1 MKNDLNV
8 AIVGGGIG
16 GLFTANA
23 LLKYG
28 INVSVYEQASELG
41 EVGAGVMITP
51 NSMRQLQRVGLGEAV
66 KKFGSLI
73 GSKSQYYRF
82 DGSPIANVQV
92 TDSAGWNALYG
103 MHRADMISLLS
114 DGLPEG
120 VVHIG
125 HRCVGFE
132 QTQDRATVS
141 FENGKKIDADIV
153 IAADGIHSVL
163 QNHVVP
169 PAEAVFSGSVVYRGV
184 IPREKMLEWPMDTW
198 QMWLGE
204 KKHFLVFPLRSGS
217 LINFV
222 GFVAADVAE
231 RESWSEPGDPNKL
244 RAEFAGWDDKLVEL
258 LTHVETTF
266 RWGLF
271 DRDPL
276 DHWVNG
282 RLALLGDAAHAM
294 LPHLGQGAN
303 QSIEDGMALAKILSK
318 TASSG
323 YSYALDTYQKFR
335 LGRVADV
342 QTNARKN
349 GLRYDSFCADL
360 AVRDAEIANHGI
372 FRRSIYDYDVVEE
385 LDAMKV

>member
-23 LLKYG
+23 LVKQG
-28 INVSVYEQASELG
+28 INVSVYEQAPELG
-41 EVGAGVMITP
+41 EVGAGVIITP

-66 KKFGSLI
+66 EKYGSLI
-73 GSKSQYYRF
+73 GSKSQYYRS
-82 DGSPIANVQV
+82 DGSPIAGVQV
-92 TDSAGWNALYG
+92 TDSAGWNAIYG
-103 MHRADMISLLS
+103 MHRADMVTLLA
-114 DGLPEG
+114 DGLPAG
-120 VVHIG
+120 VVHEG

-132 QTQDRATVS
+132 QTADKATVS
-141 FENGKKIDADIV
+141 FENGTKIDADIV

-163 QNHVVP
+163 QRHVVP
-169 PAEAVFSGSVVYRGV
+169 PAEAVYSGSLAYRGI
-184 IPREKMLEWPMDTW
+184 IPHEKMPDWPMDTW
-198 QMWLGE
+198 QMWLGD
-204 KKHFLVFPLRSGS
+204 KKHFLVFPLRSGT

-222 GFVAADVAE
+222 GFVSADVAE
-231 RESWSEPGDPNKL
+231 RESWSEPGDPNML

-276 DHWVNG
+276 DHWVEG

-303 QSIEDGMALAKILSK
+303 QSIEDGMALATILSK
-318 TASSG
+318 TASSD
-323 YSYALDTYQKFR
+323 YSQALDTYQNFR
-335 LGRVADV
+335 LERVADV

-349 GLRYDSFCADL
+349 GLRYDSACVDL
-360 AVRDAEIANHGI
+360 AVRDAEIANHGT
-372 FRRSIYDYDVVEE
+372 FRKSIYDYDVIEK
-385 LDAMKV
+385 LDAM

>member
-8 AIVGGGIG
+8 AVVGGGIG

-23 LLKYG
+23 LVKHG
-28 INVSVYEQASELG
+28 INVSVYEQAPELG
-41 EVGAGVMITP
+41 EVGAGVIITP

-66 KKFGSLI
+66 EKYGSLI

-82 DGSPIANVQV
+82 DGSPIAGVQV
-92 TDSAGWNALYG
+92 TDSSGWNAIYG
-103 MHRADMISLLS
+103 MHRADMVSLLA
-114 DGLPEG
+114 DGLPAG
-120 VVHIG
+120 VVHEG

-132 QTQDRATVS
+132 QTPDKATVS
-141 FENGKKIDADIV
+141 FENGAKVEADIV

-163 QNHVVP
+163 QRHVVP
-169 PAEAVFSGSVVYRGV
+169 PAEPVYSGSLAYRGV
-184 IPREKMLEWPMDTW
+184 IPHEKMPEWPMDTW

-204 KKHFLVFPLRSGS
+204 KKHFLVFPLRSGT

-231 RESWSEPGDPNKL
+231 RESWSEPGDPNML

-276 DHWVNG
+276 DHWVEG

-303 QSIEDGMALAKILSK
+303 QSIEDGMALATILSK
-318 TASSG
+318 TASSD
-323 YSYALDTYQKFR
+323 YSQALDTYQKFR
-335 LGRVADV
+335 LERVADV

-349 GLRYDSFCADL
+349 GLRYDSSCVDL
-360 AVRDAEIANHGI
+360 AVRDAEIASHGT
-372 FRRSIYDYDVVEE
+372 FRKSIYDYDVIEK
-385 LDAMKV
+385 LDAM